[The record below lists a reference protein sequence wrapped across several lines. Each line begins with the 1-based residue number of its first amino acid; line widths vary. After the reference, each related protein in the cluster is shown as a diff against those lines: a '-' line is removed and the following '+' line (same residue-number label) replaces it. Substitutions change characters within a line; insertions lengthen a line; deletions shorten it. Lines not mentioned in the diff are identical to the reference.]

1 MDKQRG
7 RERRKKRR
15 KKEGDEGMKGGESVR
30 DCVHLGSTCTW
41 LVGAVSR
48 TIRADR
54 YLNMTVM
61 DVMRYDMI

>member
-1 MDKQRG
+1 MYG
-7 RERRKKRR
+7 IAYI
-15 KKEGDEGMKGGESVR
+15 GS
-30 DCVHLGSTCTW
+30 STCTW

-61 DVMRYDMI
+61 DVM